1 MAGLK
6 AIIKTDRSDKE
17 VSRTG
22 TSNMEISVENWKY
35 SVCLKFDNESGF
47 EILITDK
54 LTLQTFPVIKA
65 DGSMVDWIIHNL
77 QPEEM
82 LEPYSFED
90 IFKDIFGFD
99 DDPDTYSG

>member
-1 MAGLK
+1 MVYLITSKPSLLVAQWICLLRDPT
-6 AIIKTDRSDKE
+6 II
-17 VSRTG
+17 
-22 TSNMEISVENWKY
+22 
-35 SVCLKFDNESGF
+35 
-47 EILITDK
+47 ITDK
-54 LTLQTFPVIKA
+54 LTLQTFPVTKA